1 MIGWLLRM
9 LFRREREAIE
19 ANMADLFAEL
29 LVKNNEKIEADLI
42 EMGVLELRKDGQLY
56 AKSGG

>member
-1 MIGWLLRM
+1 MISWLLRT

-19 ANMADLFAEL
+19 ADMADLFAEL

-42 EMGVLELRKDGQLY
+42 EMGVLERKDGQLY